1 MKITKFGHCCMLVE
15 EKGLRILFDPG
26 NFSTAQ
32 DELMN
37 IDVILITHEHSDHIH
52 IDSLKTVLKN
62 NPTTTIMTNNGVGVL
77 LDKEGIK
84 YTLVELGQV
93 YNFKGVNIE
102 GIGEYHAII
111 YETMPIFKNTGF
123 MIADRLFY
131 PGDAFTDPGKPV
143 EILAL
148 PAAGPWMKISE
159 AIDYARQIKPNVCFP
174 VHDGIMLRP
183 EITSKTLERILP
195 TFGIE
200 ILVLEI
206 GKETEF

>member
-15 EKGLRILFDPG
+15 ENSLRILVDPG

-32 DELMN
+32 NDLVN
-37 IDVILITHEHSDHIH
+37 IDLILITHEHSDHVH

-62 NPTTTIMTNNGVGVL
+62 NPATTIITNSGAGVL

-84 YTLVELGQV
+84 YTLVELRQV

-102 GIGEYHAII
+102 GIGEHHAII

-131 PGDAFTDPGKPV
+131 PGDAFTDPGRPV

-159 AIDYARQIKPNVCFP
+159 AIDYARQIKPKVCFP
-174 VHDGIMLRP
+174 VHDGIMSRP
-183 EITSKTLERILP
+183 EIVHNTLNRVLP
-195 TFGIE
+195 TFDIDFQ
-200 ILVLEI
+200 ILEI
-206 GKETEF
+206 GRETEL

>member
-159 AIDYARQIKPNVCFP
+159 AIDYARQIKPKVCFP